1 MKQEEKD
8 LPLSMVTM
16 IFGGLSIPLAFA
28 RHLLSLAF
36 VLGVLA
42 LAFGFW
48 GDRKQEKH
56 MLRYTAASIKRAK
69 LGFKLAIVGTAC
81 SLVMWVLWA
90 SNALF

>member
-56 MLRYTAASIKRAK
+56 MLHYTAASIKRAK